1 MNLLHPGAGLHG
13 HEYSK
18 NAPKSRSPSPRI
30 TLHRSPFSAPT
41 KPSSS
46 LLDTTPSKP
55 ALRTTT
61 TTGQLSP
68 TKPRDTPDR
77 VAFLDPDTD
86 DVMSDDGRSC
96 GYSDGSAAARGR
108 GKRRCR
114 HRSTSYYLAHPAPTL
129 TQKQRLLHIRPKLL
143 LQLQQLSADARPRPM
158 VDVISASTF
167 VPRLSKKFPN
177 LYRGSGELG
186 VNDVMIVR
194 SDDYDVLDE
203 EKEVE
208 SVVEDAA
215 ADRDVLAVIC
225 QVPKGDLGTVE
236 ICLEDGS
243 RWTAGPSSKG
253 VLELVKTDPL
263 TGERTIGRWV
273 PRGTSRRNSLQTPAR
288 GAAGLSGAEPRYQF
302 SFIDPRTR
310 RHPILA
316 TLTQGTLKISDTYSP
331 VANSEEEGGHP
342 PVSSRTSLDG
352 AEQGDSDSNANMG
365 VDRKVLTVYEEERL
379 LIEVSAVWVALK
391 QGWCPSFRYGDWCS
405 PPSSAKFATPPSSST
420 ASFKGE
426 RPKSFSLTPSGAA
439 RHRRSRS
446 NTVTSIPE
454 SVDSSTGTTRSR
466 RGVFARATFSA
477 STFSAALADAEA
489 VNGNGN
495 KRNSAPPSAF
505 QQQQFKPPERS
516 FSNGAAFMQKAAAR
530 KAGRPASSSGSEG
543 AGTPRRRSLDTVEGE
558 RGVPS
563 PGFRI
568 MGGDGGGGTV
578 KERRRPL
585 SEVVGGTVG
594 RRGGERSMA
603 REAPPPPPPAVKKE
617 KEKGKENRM
626 FSSIIKFFRRGKG
639 GRS

>member
-41 KPSSS
+41 KTTSQ
-46 LLDTTPSKP
+46 LDTTPSKP
-55 ALRTTT
+55 SLRTTT
-61 TTGQLSP
+61 TGQFSP
-68 TKPRDTPDR
+68 TKARDTPDR
-77 VAFLDPDTD
+77 VAFLDPDFD
-86 DVMSDDGRSC
+86 EVMSDDGRSC
-96 GYSDGSAAARGR
+96 GYSDGSAARGR
-108 GKRRCR
+108 SKRKGR

-158 VDVISASTF
+158 VDVISSSTF

-177 LYRGSGELG
+177 LYRGSGELKI
-186 VNDVMIVR
+186 NDVMIVR
-194 SDDYDVLDE
+194 SDDYDALDE
-203 EKEVE
+203 DKEVE
-208 SVVEDAA
+208 SVVEESAR
-215 ADRDVLAVIC
+215 DRDVLAVIC

-288 GAAGLSGAEPRYQF
+288 GTTAAGGAEPRYQF
-302 SFIDPRTR
+302 SFIDPSTR

-331 VANSEEEGGHP
+331 VASSEEEHP

-352 AEQGDSDSNANMG
+352 GEQGDSDSNVTVS
-365 VDRKVLTVYEEERL
+365 VDRKVLTVYEEQRL

-391 QGWCPSFRYGDWCS
+391 QGWCPSFKYGDCCS
-405 PPSSAKFATPPSSST
+405 PTSSGKFATPPSSST
-420 ASFKGE
+420 LSSKGE
-426 RPKSFSLTPSGAA
+426 RPRSFSLTPSGAA

-477 STFSAALADAEA
+477 STFSAALAESEA
-489 VNGNGN
+489 GSGAGN

-516 FSNGAAFMQKAAAR
+516 FSNGAAFMQKAAKK

-543 AGTPRRRSLDTVEGE
+543 VRTPGRGSSLDMVEG
-558 RGVPS
+558 GVLG
-563 PGFRI
+563 PGL
-568 MGGDGGGGTV
+568 GGVGREVPV
-578 KERRRPL
+578 KERRRPV
-585 SEVVGGTVG
+585 SEVVG
-594 RRGGERSMA
+594 RSMA
-603 REAPPPPPPAVKKE
+603 REVGGKNRTPPPPPPPTVKKE
-617 KEKGKENRM
+617 KEKENRR

-639 GRS
+639 GKS

>member
-41 KPSSS
+41 KTTSQ
-46 LLDTTPSKP
+46 LDTTPSKP
-55 ALRTTT
+55 SLRTTT
-61 TTGQLSP
+61 TGQFSP

-77 VAFLDPDTD
+77 VAFLDPDFD
-86 DVMSDDGRSC
+86 EVMSDDGRSC

-108 GKRRCR
+108 SKRKGR

-158 VDVISASTF
+158 VDVISSSTF

-177 LYRGSGELG
+177 LYRGSGELKI
-186 VNDVMIVR
+186 NDVMIVR
-194 SDDYDVLDE
+194 SDDYDALDE
-203 EKEVE
+203 DKEVE
-208 SVVEDAA
+208 SVVEEAA
-215 ADRDVLAVIC
+215 RDRDVLAVIC

-236 ICLEDGS
+236 ICLEDGA

-288 GAAGLSGAEPRYQF
+288 GAAAAGGAEPRYQF
-302 SFIDPRTR
+302 SFIDPSTR

-331 VANSEEEGGHP
+331 VANSEEEHP

-352 AEQGDSDSNANMG
+352 VEQGDSDSNVTVS
-365 VDRKVLTVYEEERL
+365 VDRKVLTVYEEQRL

-391 QGWCPSFRYGDWCS
+391 QGWCPSFKYGDCCS
-405 PPSSAKFATPPSSST
+405 PTSSGKFATPPSSST
-420 ASFKGE
+420 PSSKGE
-426 RPKSFSLTPSGAA
+426 RPRSFSLTPSGAA

-477 STFSAALADAEA
+477 STFSAALAESEA
-489 VNGNGN
+489 GSGAGN

-516 FSNGAAFMQKAAAR
+516 FSNGAAFMEKAAKK

-543 AGTPRRRSLDTVEGE
+543 VRTPGRGSSLDMV
-558 RGVPS
+558 
-563 PGFRI
+563 
-568 MGGDGGGGTV
+568 DGGVLGPGLGVVGRDGGV
-578 KERRRPL
+578 GKERRRPL
-585 SEVVGGTVG
+585 SEVVG
-594 RRGGERSMA
+594 RSMA
-603 REAPPPPPPAVKKE
+603 RDVGGKKTPPPPPVKKE
-617 KEKGKENRM
+617 KEKENRR

>member
-18 NAPKSRSPSPRI
+18 NTIPPKSRSPSPRI

-41 KPSSS
+41 KSS
-46 LLDTTPSKP
+46 LQDTPSRP
-55 ALRTTT
+55 ALRA
-61 TTGQLSP
+61 TGQLSP
-68 TKPRDTPDR
+68 TKPRDTHDH

-86 DVMSDDGRSC
+86 DAMSDDGRSC
-96 GYSDGSAAARGR
+96 GYSDGSGAARGGR
-108 GKRRCR
+108 PKRKSR

-143 LQLQQLSADARPRPM
+143 LQLQQLSADARPRPT

-167 VPRLSKKFPN
+167 VPRLSKKFPG
-177 LYRGSGELG
+177 LYRGSGELKI
-186 VNDVMIVR
+186 NDVMIVR
-194 SDDYDVLDE
+194 SDDYDALDE
-203 EKEVE
+203 DKEVE
-208 SVVEDAA
+208 SVVEDTG
-215 ADRDVLAVIC
+215 ADRDILAVIC

-243 RWTAGPSSKG
+243 RWNAGPSSKG
-253 VLELVKTDPL
+253 VLELVKTDAL

-288 GAAGLSGAEPRYQF
+288 GGVSGSEPRYQF
-302 SFIDPRTR
+302 SFIDPSTR
-310 RHPILA
+310 RHPVLA

-331 VANSEEEGGHP
+331 VAHSEDEHP
-342 PVSSRTSLDG
+342 PVSARTSLDG
-352 AEQGDSDSNANMG
+352 ESDAG
-365 VDRKVLTVYEEERL
+365 VCVDRQVLTVYEDQRL

-391 QGWCPSFRYGDWCS
+391 QGWCPSFAYGGDCCS
-405 PPSSAKFATPPSSST
+405 PTSSGKFATPPSSST
-420 ASFKGE
+420 SSSKVE
-426 RPKSFSLTPSGAA
+426 RARSFSLTPSGAG

-454 SVDSSTGTTRSR
+454 SIDSSTGTTRSR

-477 STFSAALADAEA
+477 STFAALGAE
-489 VNGNGN
+489 NDKEN
-495 KRNSAPPSAF
+495 KRNSAPPPTL
-505 QQQQFKPPERS
+505 QQFRAPERS

-543 AGTPRRRSLDTVEGE
+543 LRTPGRVSLDGTE
-558 RGVPS
+558 RGRGEVVSPVLGALPS

-568 MGGDGGGGTV
+568 TGREGEGDGGGRLV
-578 KERRRPL
+578 KGRRPL
-585 SEVVGGTVG
+585 SEVVG
-594 RRGGERSMA
+594 RPSEP
-603 REAPPPPPPAVKKE
+603 APPPPPPPVKKE
-617 KEKGKENRM
+617 KQKENRR
-626 FSSIIKFFRRGKG
+626 FSSIIKFFRGRKG

>member
-41 KPSSS
+41 KTSSS
-46 LLDTTPSKP
+46 FQDTTPSKP
-55 ALRTTT
+55 ALRTT

-77 VAFLDPDTD
+77 VAFLDPDFD
-86 DVMSDDGRSC
+86 DIMSDDGRSC

-108 GKRRCR
+108 VKRKCR
-114 HRSTSYYLAHPAPTL
+114 HTSTSYYLAHPAPTL

-158 VDVISASTF
+158 VDVISALTF

-194 SDDYDVLDE
+194 SDDYDALDE
-203 EKEVE
+203 EREVE
-208 SVVEDAA
+208 SVVEDGA

-263 TGERTIGRWV
+263 TGERTIARWV

-331 VANSEEEGGHP
+331 VANSEEEHP
-342 PVSSRTSLDG
+342 LVSSRTSLDG
-352 AEQGDSDSNANMG
+352 GEQGDSDSNVNVG

-391 QGWCPSFRYGDWCS
+391 QGWCPSFKYGDCCS
-405 PPSSAKFATPPSSST
+405 PTSSAKFATPPSSST
-420 ASFKGE
+420 ASSKGE
-426 RPKSFSLTPSGAA
+426 RPRSFSLTPSGAA

-454 SVDSSTGTTRSR
+454 SVDSSTSTMRSR

-477 STFSAALADAEA
+477 STFSATELEA
-489 VNGNGN
+489 GNGN

-516 FSNGAAFMQKAAAR
+516 FSNGAAFMQKANAR

-543 AGTPRRRSLDTVEGE
+543 AGTPRRRSLEVVEG
-558 RGVPS
+558 GVPT
-563 PGFRI
+563 PGFSVVGREE
-568 MGGDGGGGTV
+568 GGGG
-578 KERRRPL
+578 
-585 SEVVGGTVG
+585 GG
-594 RRGGERSMA
+594 GGE
-603 REAPPPPPPAVKKE
+603 
-617 KEKGKENRM
+617 GKEEAVV
-626 FSSIIKFFRRGKG
+626 
-639 GRS
+639 